1 MGQRR
6 RVTRSDSAV
15 KRQDSAASGPAG
27 VASWLSGRRP
37 IVSAVVL
44 ALLVSLP
51 SLFNSF
57 AHDDVLI
64 IRENARVH
72 SLSHLSDI
80 FAAAYWPQPYP
91 QDLYRPLTSF
101 LLALQ
106 WFIQGGEPTVFR
118 IVSCI
123 GYAAAAVAVFVL
135 ARRLLPVAAAL
146 AVALLFAVHP
156 VHVEAVALG
165 VNQAEIAVAIL
176 ATTIVARY
184 VDARRA
190 GGLRPAQWA
199 LTAGLFAVA
208 ALFKESALIIPLFL
222 IAAEWLLI
230 EGEAWDVRVRRLAPG
245 YFALG
250 IVAVGFAVMRARV
263 LGGQVVGTFT
273 AEALIGLGVGARAL
287 TMLQVVPQWLRLLAW
302 PAHLRVDYSPG
313 EFLPAHTFGGVQA
326 LGVAM
331 LLVWIGLV
339 WATRRRVPVVAF
351 GLLWCGIALLPVSNV
366 LVPTGILMAERTLF
380 LPSVG
385 FLLAVVAGAA
395 YVLGEMKRRQVRG
408 AAAWRIAFTVAAGGL
423 LLAGAA
429 RSMQRFTIW
438 RSNRD
443 LWIAS
448 ILDAPKS
455 WRVQNGFA
463 GVMFKEDRLGDGI
476 VALERAIDAS
486 PEPWSLRNDLA
497 RILRETGD
505 TAGAHRQ
512 LSESL
517 KEQPNQPDAQA
528 ELVAVLLAAGSYH
541 DAKDVSA
548 RAAELFPALPVFT
561 TLSKLA
567 DSAITA
573 KAPPGS
579 IEVGIRMSGP

>member
-6 RVTRSDSAV
+6 RITRSDSAV
-15 KRQDSAASGPAG
+15 KRQDSTASRPSGI
-27 VASWLSGRRP
+27 VSRLSGRQP
-37 IVSAVVL
+37 IVIAAVL

-64 IRENARVH
+64 IVENARVH

-80 FAAAYWPQPYP
+80 FAAAYWPPPYP
-91 QDLYRPLTSF
+91 QDLYRPLTSL

-106 WFIQGGEPTVFR
+106 WFVQGGEPTVFR
-118 IVSCI
+118 VVSGI
-123 GYAAAAVAVFVL
+123 GYSAATVAVFAL
-135 ARRLLPVAAAL
+135 ARRLLPIPAALAAAL
-146 AVALLFAVHP
+146 FFAVHP

-176 ATTIVARY
+176 AATILVRY
-184 VDARRA
+184 IDARRRGA
-190 GGLRPAQWA
+190 LTPSQWA
-199 LTAGLFAVA
+199 MLSALFAAA
-208 ALFKESALIIPLFL
+208 ALFKESALVIPFLL
-222 IAAEWLLI
+222 IAAEWLLVD
-230 EGEAWDVRVRRLAPG
+230 GEPWRIRVRRLSPG
-245 YFALG
+245 YAVIG
-250 IVAVGFAVMRARV
+250 GVAIGVVLLRTHV

-273 AEALIGLGVGARAL
+273 AEALIGLGMGARAL
-287 TMLQVVPQWLRLLAW
+287 TMLQVVPQWLRLLVW

-313 EFLPAHTFGGVQA
+313 ELLPAHSFGAAQLTGLIVLVVWFA
-326 LGVAM
+326 LIW
-331 LLVWIGLV
+331 LS
-339 WATRRRVPVVAF
+339 RRRAPVVAF
-351 GLLWCGIALLPVSNV
+351 GLLFCAIALLPVSNV

-385 FLLAVVAGAA
+385 FLLAAVAGVVYVLREMERRQIRRVATWRNAVVVAAS
-395 YVLGEMKRRQVRG
+395 
-408 AAAWRIAFTVAAGGL
+408 GL

-448 ILDAPKS
+448 VADAPKS
-455 WRVQNGFA
+455 WRVQNGLA
-463 GVMFKEDRLGDGI
+463 GVMLKEDRLGDGI

-497 RILRETGD
+497 RILRGTGD

-528 ELVAVLLAAGSYH
+528 ELVAVLLAAGAYH
-541 DAKDVSA
+541 DAKDVSV
-548 RAAELFPALPVFT
+548 RGRELFPTLPVFT

-567 DSAITA
+567 DSAIAA

-579 IEVGIRMSGP
+579 IEVGVRMYGP

>member
-6 RVTRSDSAV
+6 RIMRSDAAV
-15 KRQDSAASGPAG
+15 KRQGFAANGPSGI
-27 VASWLSGRRP
+27 ASWLTGRKP
-37 IVSAVVL
+37 IAVAAAL

-51 SLFNSF
+51 SVVNSF

-64 IRENARVH
+64 IVENARVH
-72 SLSHLSDI
+72 SLSRLGDI

-91 QDLYRPLTSF
+91 QDLYRPLTSL

-106 WFIQGGEPTVFR
+106 WFLQGGDPTVFR

-123 GYAAAAVAVFVL
+123 GYAAATAAAFAL
-135 ARRLLPVAAAL
+135 ARRLLPLTGAF

-165 VNQAEIAVAIL
+165 VNQAELAVGLLASLIL
-176 ATTIVARY
+176 ARY
-184 VDARRA
+184 IDARRVGPLSA
-190 GGLRPAQWA
+190 SHWTVLVAM
-199 LTAGLFAVA
+199 FAAA
-208 ALFKESALIIPLFL
+208 ALFKESALIIPLLL
-222 IAAEWLLI
+222 IAIEWLVL
-230 EGEAWDVRVRRLAPG
+230 EGESLRRRIQALWPG
-245 YFALG
+245 YLAFG
-250 IVAVGFAVMRARV
+250 VVAVGVVLLRAIV

-273 AEALIGLGVGARAL
+273 AEALIGLGIGDRAL

-313 EFLPAHTFGGVQA
+313 ELLPAHSFGAPQLAGTII
-326 LGVAM
+326 
-331 LLVWIGLV
+331 LVSAVGLILM
-339 WATRRRVPVVAF
+339 TRKRVPVVAF
-351 GLLWCGIALLPVSNV
+351 GLTMCGVALLPVSNV
-366 LVPTGILMAERTLF
+366 IVPTGILMAERTLF
-380 LPSVG
+380 LPSIG
-385 FLLAVVAGAA
+385 FLLAAVAGVSYLIGDLAHRQP
-395 YVLGEMKRRQVRG
+395 KREVV
-408 AAAWRIAFTVAAGGL
+408 WRIGLVAVGGAL

-429 RSMQRFTIW
+429 RSIQRFTVW

-448 ILDAPKS
+448 IADAPKS

-463 GVMFKEDRLGDGI
+463 GVMFKEDRFGDGI

-486 PEPWSLRNDLA
+486 PESWSLRNNLA

-512 LSESL
+512 LRESL
-517 KEQPNQPDAQA
+517 KDEPNQPDAQA

-541 DAKDVSA
+541 DAKSA
-548 RAAELFPALPVFT
+548 SVRGAELFPTLPVFPA
-561 TLSKLA
+561 LSRLA
-567 DSAITA
+567 DSAITVN
-573 KAPPGS
+573 APPGS
-579 IEVGIRMSGP
+579 IEVGIRMNGP